1 MIDRLLLFRN
11 SIILISMNQSELK
24 NLFKRSIKNGH
35 INNNHLLPFSNS
47 QIYEIKIKE
56 EGYFRN
62 FDLVIAL
69 IHKEGTKKE
78 KTYCSSKQMKYEYLD
93 NNIHQNILMRTQQFT
108 EFSKKEKCKI
118 ENITFIPVE
127 IKSDNDILDE
137 RLPNQIL
144 NAILTFGRSYLV
156 IDKKY
161 VIKRNLQILKLLPT
175 TIIGYSG
182 KEDYFEVLSIFKR
195 CIING
200 IFNIPKRSF
209 IKLLINNNIT
219 NKSSDIARIY
229 QSLILL
235 EQINQ
240 KLVYNY
246 LFRVDEDGDTD
257 FLLKEEIDFLN
268 QFCNFSRLPSEKTYT
283 KEIKKLIKNSRNHLI
298 TDFL

>member
-1 MIDRLLLFRN
+1 
-11 SIILISMNQSELK
+11 MNQLELK
-24 NLFKRSIKNGH
+24 KLFKSSVKNGH
-35 INNNHLLPFSNS
+35 INNNHLIPFLNS
-47 QIYEIKIKE
+47 QTHEIKIKE

-69 IHKEGTKKE
+69 INKENKQKK
-78 KTYCSSKQMKYEYLD
+78 TNYEYFDLEYD
-93 NNIHQNILMRTQQFT
+93 IQHNILMRSQQFT
-108 EFSKKEKCKI
+108 EFSKLEKCRI

-127 IKSDNDILDE
+127 IKSDNDVLDE

-161 VIKRNLQILKLLPT
+161 ILNRNLQILKLLPT

-182 KEDYFEVLSIFKR
+182 KEDYFEILSIFNR
-195 CIING
+195 SIMNG

-209 IKLLINNNIT
+209 MKLLINDNIT
-219 NKSSDIARIY
+219 NKISDMVKIY
-229 QSLILL
+229 HSLITL

-240 KLVYNY
+240 KLIFNY
-246 LFRVDEDGDTD
+246 LFRSEENLNIN
-257 FLLKEEIDFLN
+257 FLLKEEIDFLK
-268 QFCNFSRLPSEKTYT
+268 QFCNFSKLPSEKT
-283 KEIKKLIKNSRNHLI
+283 KKKQIKKLLKDSRNYLI

>member
-1 MIDRLLLFRN
+1 
-11 SIILISMNQSELK
+11 MNQLELK
-24 NLFKRSIKNGH
+24 NLFKSSIKNGH
-35 INNNHLLPFSNS
+35 INNNRLLPFSNS
-47 QIYEIKIKE
+47 QTYEIKIKE

-69 IHKEGTKKE
+69 IHKKSTKKE
-78 KTYCSSKQMKYEYLD
+78 TYHSFKQMKYEYFDLD
-93 NNIHQNILMRTQQFT
+93 HDIQQNIRMRTQQFT
-108 EFSKKEKCKI
+108 EFSKNEKCKI
-118 ENITFIPVE
+118 ENITFIPIE

-156 IDKKY
+156 IDKKH

-182 KEDYFEVLSIFKR
+182 TEDYFEVLSIFNR
-195 CIING
+195 CIMNG

-219 NKSSDIARIY
+219 NKISDIARIY
-229 QSLILL
+229 QSLIIL

-246 LFRVDEDGDTD
+246 LFRVEEDLDAD

-268 QFCNFSRLPSEKTYT
+268 QFCNFSKLPSEKIYT

>member
-1 MIDRLLLFRN
+1 
-11 SIILISMNQSELK
+11 MNQVELK
-24 NLFKRSIKNGH
+24 KLFKSSVKNGH
-35 INNNHLLPFSNS
+35 INNNHLIPFLNS
-47 QIYEIKIKE
+47 QTHEIKIKE

-69 IHKEGTKKE
+69 INKENKQKK
-78 KTYCSSKQMKYEYLD
+78 TNYEYFDLEYD
-93 NNIHQNILMRTQQFT
+93 IQHNILMRSQQFT
-108 EFSKKEKCKI
+108 EFSKLEKCRI

-127 IKSDNDILDE
+127 IKSDNDVLDE

-161 VIKRNLQILKLLPT
+161 VLNRNLQILKLLPT

-182 KEDYFEVLSIFKR
+182 KEDYFEILSIFNR
-195 CIING
+195 CIMNG

-209 IKLLINNNIT
+209 MKLLINNNIT
-219 NKSSDIARIY
+219 NKISEMVKIY
-229 QSLILL
+229 HSLITL

-240 KLVYNY
+240 KLVFNY
-246 LFRVDEDGDTD
+246 LFRSEENLTLD
-257 FLLKEEIDFLN
+257 FLLKEEVDFLK
-268 QFCNFSRLPSEKTYT
+268 QFYNFSTLPSEKTN
-283 KEIKKLIKNSRNHLI
+283 KKQIKKLIKDSRNYLI

>member
-1 MIDRLLLFRN
+1 
-11 SIILISMNQSELK
+11 MNQIELK
-24 NLFKRSIKNGH
+24 KLFKSSVKNGH
-35 INNNHLLPFSNS
+35 INNNHLIPFLNS
-47 QIYEIKIKE
+47 QTHEIKIKE

-69 IHKEGTKKE
+69 INKENKPTKINN
-78 KTYCSSKQMKYEYLD
+78 KYFDLEYD
-93 NNIHQNILMRTQQFT
+93 IQHNILMRSQQFT
-108 EFSKKEKCKI
+108 EFSKLEKCRI

-127 IKSDNDILDE
+127 IKSDNDVLDE

-161 VIKRNLQILKLLPT
+161 VLNRNLQILKLLPT

-182 KEDYFEVLSIFKR
+182 KEDYFEILSIFNR
-195 CIING
+195 CIMNG

-209 IKLLINNNIT
+209 MKLLINNNIT
-219 NKSSDIARIY
+219 NKISEMVKIY
-229 QSLILL
+229 NSLITL

-240 KLVYNY
+240 KLVFNY
-246 LFRVDEDGDTD
+246 LFRSEENLDLD
-257 FLLKEEIDFLN
+257 FLLKEERDFLK
-268 QFCNFSRLPSEKTYT
+268 QFYNFFTLPSEKTN
-283 KEIKKLIKNSRNHLI
+283 KKQIKKLIKDSRNYLI

>member
-1 MIDRLLLFRN
+1 
-11 SIILISMNQSELK
+11 MNQVELK
-24 NLFKRSIKNGH
+24 KLFKSSVKNGH
-35 INNNHLLPFSNS
+35 INNNHLIPFLNS
-47 QIYEIKIKE
+47 QTHEIKIKE

-69 IHKEGTKKE
+69 INKENKQKK
-78 KTYCSSKQMKYEYLD
+78 TNYEYFDLEYD
-93 NNIHQNILMRTQQFT
+93 IQHNILMRSQQFT
-108 EFSKKEKCKI
+108 EFSKLEKCRI

-127 IKSDNDILDE
+127 IKSDNDVLDE

-161 VIKRNLQILKLLPT
+161 VLNRNLQILKLLPT

-182 KEDYFEVLSIFKR
+182 KEDYFEILSIFNR
-195 CIING
+195 CIMNG

-209 IKLLINNNIT
+209 MKLLINNNIT
-219 NKSSDIARIY
+219 NKISEMVKIY
-229 QSLILL
+229 HSLITL

-240 KLVYNY
+240 KLVFNY
-246 LFRVDEDGDTD
+246 LFRSEENLTLD
-257 FLLKEEIDFLN
+257 FLLKEEIDFLK
-268 QFCNFSRLPSEKTYT
+268 QFYNFSSLPSEKTN
-283 KEIKKLIKNSRNHLI
+283 KKQIKKLIKYSRNYLI

>member
-1 MIDRLLLFRN
+1 
-11 SIILISMNQSELK
+11 MNQLELK
-24 NLFKRSIKNGH
+24 KLFKSSVKNGH
-35 INNNHLLPFSNS
+35 INNNHLIPFLNS
-47 QIYEIKIKE
+47 QTHEIKIKE

-69 IHKEGTKKE
+69 INKENKQKK
-78 KTYCSSKQMKYEYLD
+78 TTYEYFDLEYD
-93 NNIHQNILMRTQQFT
+93 IQHNILMRSQQFT
-108 EFSKKEKCKI
+108 EFSKLEKCRI

-127 IKSDNDILDE
+127 IKSDNDVLDE

-161 VIKRNLQILKLLPT
+161 ILNRNLQILKLLPT

-182 KEDYFEVLSIFKR
+182 KEDYFEILSIFNR
-195 CIING
+195 SIMNG

-209 IKLLINNNIT
+209 MKLLINNNIT
-219 NKSSDIARIY
+219 NKISDMVKIY
-229 QSLILL
+229 HSLITL

-240 KLVYNY
+240 KLVFNY
-246 LFRVDEDGDTD
+246 LFRSEENLNIN
-257 FLLKEEIDFLN
+257 FLLKEEIDFLK
-268 QFCNFSRLPSEKTYT
+268 QFCNFSKLPSEKT
-283 KEIKKLIKNSRNHLI
+283 KKKQIKKLLKDSRNYLI

>member
-1 MIDRLLLFRN
+1 
-11 SIILISMNQSELK
+11 MNQLELK
-24 NLFKRSIKNGH
+24 KLFKSSVKNGH
-35 INNNHLLPFSNS
+35 INNNHLLPFLNS
-47 QIYEIKIKE
+47 QTHEIKIKE

-69 IHKEGTKKE
+69 INKENKQKK
-78 KTYCSSKQMKYEYLD
+78 TNYEYFDLEYD
-93 NNIHQNILMRTQQFT
+93 IQHNILMRSQQFT
-108 EFSKKEKCKI
+108 EFSKLEKCRI

-127 IKSDNDILDE
+127 IKSDNDVLDE

-161 VIKRNLQILKLLPT
+161 VLNRNLQILKLLPT

-182 KEDYFEVLSIFKR
+182 KEDYFEILSIFNR
-195 CIING
+195 CIMNG

-209 IKLLINNNIT
+209 MKLLINNNIS
-219 NKSSDIARIY
+219 NKISEMVKIY
-229 QSLILL
+229 HSLITL

-240 KLVYNY
+240 KLVFNY
-246 LFRVDEDGDTD
+246 LFRSEEENLDFD
-257 FLLKEEIDFLN
+257 FLLNEEIDFLK
-268 QFCNFSRLPSEKTYT
+268 QFYNFSTLPSEKTN
-283 KEIKKLIKNSRNHLI
+283 KKQIKKLIKDSRNYLI

>member
-1 MIDRLLLFRN
+1 
-11 SIILISMNQSELK
+11 MNQLELK
-24 NLFKRSIKNGH
+24 KLFKSSVKNGH
-35 INNNHLLPFSNS
+35 INNNHLLPFLNS
-47 QIYEIKIKE
+47 QTHEIKIKE

-69 IHKEGTKKE
+69 INKENKQKK
-78 KTYCSSKQMKYEYLD
+78 TNYEYFDLEYD
-93 NNIHQNILMRTQQFT
+93 IQHNILMRSQQFT
-108 EFSKKEKCKI
+108 EFSKLEKCRI

-127 IKSDNDILDE
+127 IKSDNDVLDE

-161 VIKRNLQILKLLPT
+161 VLNRNLQILKLLPT

-182 KEDYFEVLSIFKR
+182 KEDYFEILSIFNR
-195 CIING
+195 CIMNG

-209 IKLLINNNIT
+209 MKLLINNNIT
-219 NKSSDIARIY
+219 NKISEMVKIY
-229 QSLILL
+229 HSLITL

-240 KLVYNY
+240 KLVFNY
-246 LFRVDEDGDTD
+246 LFRSEEENLDLD
-257 FLLKEEIDFLN
+257 FLLKEEIDFLK
-268 QFCNFSRLPSEKTYT
+268 QFYNFSTLPSEKTN
-283 KEIKKLIKNSRNHLI
+283 KKQIKKLIKDSRNYLI

>member
-1 MIDRLLLFRN
+1 
-11 SIILISMNQSELK
+11 MNQLELK
-24 NLFKRSIKNGH
+24 KLFKSSVKNGH
-35 INNNHLLPFSNS
+35 INNNHLIPFLNS
-47 QIYEIKIKE
+47 QTHEIKIKE

-69 IHKEGTKKE
+69 INKENKQKK
-78 KTYCSSKQMKYEYLD
+78 TTYEYFDLEYD
-93 NNIHQNILMRTQQFT
+93 IQHNILMRSQQFT
-108 EFSKKEKCKI
+108 EFSKLEKCRI

-127 IKSDNDILDE
+127 IKSDNDVLDE

-161 VIKRNLQILKLLPT
+161 ILNRNLQILKLLPT

-182 KEDYFEVLSIFKR
+182 KEDYFEILSIFNR
-195 CIING
+195 SIMNG

-209 IKLLINNNIT
+209 MKLLINDNIT
-219 NKSSDIARIY
+219 NKISDMVKIY
-229 QSLILL
+229 HSLITL

-240 KLVYNY
+240 KLVFNY
-246 LFRVDEDGDTD
+246 LFRSEENLNIN
-257 FLLKEEIDFLN
+257 FLLKEEIDFLK
-268 QFCNFSRLPSEKTYT
+268 QFCNFSKLPSEKT
-283 KEIKKLIKNSRNHLI
+283 KKKQIKKLLKDSRNYLI

>member
-1 MIDRLLLFRN
+1 
-11 SIILISMNQSELK
+11 MNQLELK
-24 NLFKRSIKNGH
+24 NLFKSSIKNGH
-35 INNNHLLPFSNS
+35 INNNRLLPFSNS
-47 QIYEIKIKE
+47 QTYEIKIKE

-69 IHKEGTKKE
+69 IHKKSTKKE
-78 KTYCSSKQMKYEYLD
+78 TYHSSKQMKYEYFDLD
-93 NNIHQNILMRTQQFT
+93 HDIQQNIRMRTQQFT
-108 EFSKKEKCKI
+108 EFSKNEKCKI
-118 ENITFIPVE
+118 ENITFIPIE

-182 KEDYFEVLSIFKR
+182 NEDYFEVLSIFNR
-195 CIING
+195 CIMNG

-219 NKSSDIARIY
+219 NKISDIARIY
-229 QSLILL
+229 QSLIIL

-246 LFRVDEDGDTD
+246 LFRVEEDLDTD

-268 QFCNFSRLPSEKTYT
+268 QFCNFSKLPSEKIYT

>member
-1 MIDRLLLFRN
+1 
-11 SIILISMNQSELK
+11 MNQLELK
-24 NLFKRSIKNGH
+24 KLFKSSVKNGH
-35 INNNHLLPFSNS
+35 INNNHLLPFLNS
-47 QIYEIKIKE
+47 QTHEIKIKE

-69 IHKEGTKKE
+69 INKENKQKK
-78 KTYCSSKQMKYEYLD
+78 TNYEYFDLEYD
-93 NNIHQNILMRTQQFT
+93 IQHNILMRSQQFT
-108 EFSKKEKCKI
+108 EFSKLEKCKI

-127 IKSDNDILDE
+127 IKSDNDVLDE

-161 VIKRNLQILKLLPT
+161 VLNRNLQILKLLPT

-182 KEDYFEVLSIFKR
+182 KEDYFEILSIFNR
-195 CIING
+195 CIMNG

-209 IKLLINNNIT
+209 MKLLINNNIS
-219 NKSSDIARIY
+219 NKISEMVKIY
-229 QSLILL
+229 HSLITL

-240 KLVYNY
+240 KLVFNY
-246 LFRVDEDGDTD
+246 LFRSEEENLDLD
-257 FLLKEEIDFLN
+257 FLLKEEIDFLK
-268 QFCNFSRLPSEKTYT
+268 QFYNFSTLPSEKTN
-283 KEIKKLIKNSRNHLI
+283 KKQIKKLIKDSRNYLI

>member
-1 MIDRLLLFRN
+1 
-11 SIILISMNQSELK
+11 MNQIELK
-24 NLFKRSIKNGH
+24 KLFKSSVKNGH
-35 INNNHLLPFSNS
+35 INNNHLIPFLNS
-47 QIYEIKIKE
+47 QTHEIKIKE

-69 IHKEGTKKE
+69 INKENKPKK
-78 KTYCSSKQMKYEYLD
+78 TNNKYFDLEYD
-93 NNIHQNILMRTQQFT
+93 IQHNILMRSQQFT
-108 EFSKKEKCKI
+108 EFSKLEKCRI

-127 IKSDNDILDE
+127 IKSDNDVLDE

-161 VIKRNLQILKLLPT
+161 ILNRNLQILKLLPT

-182 KEDYFEVLSIFKR
+182 KEDYFEILSIFNR
-195 CIING
+195 CIMNG

-209 IKLLINNNIT
+209 MKLLINNNIT
-219 NKSSDIARIY
+219 NKISDMVKIY
-229 QSLILL
+229 HSLITL

-240 KLVYNY
+240 KLVFNY
-246 LFRVDEDGDTD
+246 LFRSEENLDLD
-257 FLLKEEIDFLN
+257 FLLKEERDFLK
-268 QFCNFSRLPSEKTYT
+268 QFYNFSTLPSEKTN
-283 KEIKKLIKNSRNHLI
+283 KKQIKKLIKDSRNYLI

>member
-1 MIDRLLLFRN
+1 
-11 SIILISMNQSELK
+11 MNQVELK
-24 NLFKRSIKNGH
+24 KLFKSSVKNGH
-35 INNNHLLPFSNS
+35 INNNHLIPFLNS
-47 QIYEIKIKE
+47 QTYEIKIKE

-69 IHKEGTKKE
+69 INKENKQKK
-78 KTYCSSKQMKYEYLD
+78 TNYEYFDLEYD
-93 NNIHQNILMRTQQFT
+93 IQHNILMRSQQFT
-108 EFSKKEKCKI
+108 EFSKLEKCRI

-127 IKSDNDILDE
+127 IKSDNDVLDE

-161 VIKRNLQILKLLPT
+161 VLNRNLQILKLLPT

-182 KEDYFEVLSIFKR
+182 KEDYFEILSIFNR
-195 CIING
+195 CIMNG

-209 IKLLINNNIT
+209 MKLLINNNIT
-219 NKSSDIARIY
+219 NKISEMVKIY
-229 QSLILL
+229 HSLITL

-240 KLVYNY
+240 KLVFNY
-246 LFRVDEDGDTD
+246 LFRSEENLTLD
-257 FLLKEEIDFLN
+257 FLLKEEIDFLK
-268 QFCNFSRLPSEKTYT
+268 QFYNFSTLPSEKTN
-283 KEIKKLIKNSRNHLI
+283 KKQIKKLIKSSRNYLI

>member
-1 MIDRLLLFRN
+1 
-11 SIILISMNQSELK
+11 MNQVELK
-24 NLFKRSIKNGH
+24 KLFKSSVKNGH
-35 INNNHLLPFSNS
+35 INNNHLIPFLNS
-47 QIYEIKIKE
+47 QTYEIKIKE

-69 IHKEGTKKE
+69 INKENKQKK
-78 KTYCSSKQMKYEYLD
+78 TNYEYFDLEYD
-93 NNIHQNILMRTQQFT
+93 IQHNILMRSQQFT
-108 EFSKKEKCKI
+108 EFSKLEKCRI

-127 IKSDNDILDE
+127 IKSDNDVLDE

-161 VIKRNLQILKLLPT
+161 VLNRNLQILKLLPT

-182 KEDYFEVLSIFKR
+182 KEDYFEILSIFNR
-195 CIING
+195 CIMNG

-209 IKLLINNNIT
+209 MKLLINNNIT
-219 NKSSDIARIY
+219 NKISEMVKIY
-229 QSLILL
+229 HSLITL

-240 KLVYNY
+240 KLVFNY
-246 LFRVDEDGDTD
+246 LFRSEENLTLD
-257 FLLKEEIDFLN
+257 FLLKEEIDFLK
-268 QFCNFSRLPSEKTYT
+268 QFYNFSTLPSEKTN
-283 KEIKKLIKNSRNHLI
+283 KKQIKKLIKYSRNYLI

>member
-1 MIDRLLLFRN
+1 
-11 SIILISMNQSELK
+11 MNQVELK
-24 NLFKRSIKNGH
+24 KLFKSSVKNGH
-35 INNNHLLPFSNS
+35 INNNHLIPFLNS
-47 QIYEIKIKE
+47 QTHEIKIKE

-69 IHKEGTKKE
+69 INKENKQKK
-78 KTYCSSKQMKYEYLD
+78 TNYEYFDLEYD
-93 NNIHQNILMRTQQFT
+93 IQHNILMRSQQFT
-108 EFSKKEKCKI
+108 EFSKLEKCRI

-127 IKSDNDILDE
+127 IKSDNDVLDE

-161 VIKRNLQILKLLPT
+161 VLNRNLQILKLLPT

-182 KEDYFEVLSIFKR
+182 KEDYFEILSIFNR
-195 CIING
+195 CIMNG

-209 IKLLINNNIT
+209 MKLLINNNIT
-219 NKSSDIARIY
+219 NKISEMVKIY
-229 QSLILL
+229 HSLITL

-240 KLVYNY
+240 KLVFNY
-246 LFRVDEDGDTD
+246 LFRSEENLNID
-257 FLLKEEIDFLN
+257 FLLKEEIDFLK
-268 QFCNFSRLPSEKTYT
+268 QFCNFSKLPSEKTY
-283 KEIKKLIKNSRNHLI
+283 KKQIKKLIKDSRNYLI

>member
-1 MIDRLLLFRN
+1 
-11 SIILISMNQSELK
+11 MNQLELK
-24 NLFKRSIKNGH
+24 KLFKSSVKNGH
-35 INNNHLLPFSNS
+35 INNNHLIPFLNS
-47 QIYEIKIKE
+47 QTHEIKIKE

-69 IHKEGTKKE
+69 INKENKQKK
-78 KTYCSSKQMKYEYLD
+78 TTYEYFDLEYD
-93 NNIHQNILMRTQQFT
+93 IQHNILMRSQQFT
-108 EFSKKEKCKI
+108 EFSKLEKCRI

-127 IKSDNDILDE
+127 IKSDNDVLDE

-161 VIKRNLQILKLLPT
+161 ILNRNLQILKLLPT

-182 KEDYFEVLSIFKR
+182 KEDYFEILSIFNR
-195 CIING
+195 SIMNG

-209 IKLLINNNIT
+209 MKLLINDNIT
-219 NKSSDIARIY
+219 NKISDMVKIY
-229 QSLILL
+229 HSLITL

-240 KLVYNY
+240 KLVFNY
-246 LFRVDEDGDTD
+246 LFRSEENLNIN
-257 FLLKEEIDFLN
+257 FLLKEEIDFLK
-268 QFCNFSRLPSEKTYT
+268 QFCNFSKLPSEKTN
-283 KEIKKLIKNSRNHLI
+283 KKQIKKLLKDSRNYLI

>member
-1 MIDRLLLFRN
+1 
-11 SIILISMNQSELK
+11 MNQLELK
-24 NLFKRSIKNGH
+24 QLFKSSVKNGH
-35 INNNHLLPFSNS
+35 INNNHLLPFLNS
-47 QIYEIKIKE
+47 QTHEIKIKE

-69 IHKEGTKKE
+69 INKETKQN
-78 KTYCSSKQMKYEYLD
+78 KTNYSAKQMKYEYLD
-93 NNIHQNILMRTQQFT
+93 LEYDIQHNILMRSQQFI

-127 IKSDNDILDE
+127 IKSDNDVLDE

-161 VIKRNLQILKLLPT
+161 VLNRNLQILKLLPT

-182 KEDYFEVLSIFKR
+182 KEDYFEILSIFNR
-195 CIING
+195 CIMNG

-209 IKLLINNNIT
+209 MKLLINNNIT
-219 NKSSDIARIY
+219 NKISEMVKIY
-229 QSLILL
+229 HSLITL

-240 KLVYNY
+240 KLVFNY
-246 LFRVDEDGDTD
+246 LFRSEENLTLD
-257 FLLKEEIDFLN
+257 FLLKEEIDFLK
-268 QFCNFSRLPSEKTYT
+268 QFYNFSTLPSEKTN
-283 KEIKKLIKNSRNHLI
+283 KKQIKKLIKYSRNYLI

>member
-1 MIDRLLLFRN
+1 
-11 SIILISMNQSELK
+11 MNQLELK
-24 NLFKRSIKNGH
+24 NLFKSSIKNGH
-35 INNNHLLPFSNS
+35 INNNHLLPFSKS
-47 QIYEIKIKE
+47 QNCEIKIKE

-69 IHKEGTKKE
+69 IYKENKYRE
-78 KTYCSSKQMKYEYLD
+78 ICYSSKPNQIEYEYGDLD
-93 NNIHQNILMRTQQFT
+93 YNIEQNIFMRMQQFT
-108 EFSKKEKCKI
+108 DFSKREKCEI

-156 IDKKY
+156 IDKRY
-161 VIKRNLQILKLLPT
+161 LIKRNLQILKLLPT

-182 KEDYFEVLSIFKR
+182 KEDYFEVLSTFNR
-195 CIING
+195 CIMNG
-200 IFNIPKRSF
+200 MFNIPKRSF
-209 IKLLINNNIT
+209 IKLLVNNNIT
-219 NKSSDIARIY
+219 NKISDIARIY
-229 QSLILL
+229 QSLVIL

-246 LFRVDEDGDTD
+246 LFRVEEENLDTE
-257 FLLKEEIDFLN
+257 FLLKKEIDFLN
-268 QFCNFSRLPSEKTYT
+268 QFSNFTRLPSEKTFM
-283 KEIKKLIKNSRNHLI
+283 KEIKRLIKNSKNHLI

>member
-1 MIDRLLLFRN
+1 
-11 SIILISMNQSELK
+11 MNQLELK
-24 NLFKRSIKNGH
+24 NLFKSSIKNGH
-35 INNNHLLPFSNS
+35 INNNHLLPFSNP
-47 QIYEIKIKE
+47 QTYEIKIKE

-69 IHKEGTKKE
+69 IHKKITKKE
-78 KTYCSSKQMKYEYLD
+78 TYYSSKQMRCEYFDLD
-93 NNIHQNILMRTQQFT
+93 YNIQQNIRMRTQQFT
-108 EFSKKEKCKI
+108 EFSKNEKCKI

-156 IDKKY
+156 IDKKH

-182 KEDYFEVLSIFKR
+182 TEDYFEVLSIFNR
-195 CIING
+195 CIMNG

-219 NKSSDIARIY
+219 NKISDIARIY
-229 QSLILL
+229 QSLIIL

-246 LFRVDEDGDTD
+246 LFRVEEDLDTD

-268 QFCNFSRLPSEKTYT
+268 QFCNFSKLPSEKIYT

>member
-1 MIDRLLLFRN
+1 
-11 SIILISMNQSELK
+11 MNQLELK
-24 NLFKRSIKNGH
+24 NLFKSSIKNGH

-47 QIYEIKIKE
+47 QTYEIKIKE

-69 IHKEGTKKE
+69 INKENKQKK
-78 KTYCSSKQMKYEYLD
+78 TNYEYFDLEYD
-93 NNIHQNILMRTQQFT
+93 IQHNILMRSQQFT
-108 EFSKKEKCKI
+108 EFSKLEKCRI

-127 IKSDNDILDE
+127 IKSDNDVLDE

-156 IDKKY
+156 IDKKH

-182 KEDYFEVLSIFKR
+182 TEDYFEVLSIFNR
-195 CIING
+195 CIMNG

-219 NKSSDIARIY
+219 NKISDIARIY
-229 QSLILL
+229 QSLIIL

-246 LFRVDEDGDTD
+246 LFRVEEDLDTD

-268 QFCNFSRLPSEKTYT
+268 QFCNFSKLPSEKIYT

>member
-1 MIDRLLLFRN
+1 
-11 SIILISMNQSELK
+11 MNQLELK
-24 NLFKRSIKNGH
+24 NLFKSSIKNGH

-47 QIYEIKIKE
+47 QTYEIKIKE

-69 IHKEGTKKE
+69 IHKKITKKE
-78 KTYCSSKQMKYEYLD
+78 TYYSSKQMSSKQMRYEYFDLD
-93 NNIHQNILMRTQQFT
+93 YNIQQNIRMRTQQFT
-108 EFSKKEKCKI
+108 EFSKNEKCKI
-118 ENITFIPVE
+118 ENITFIPIE

-156 IDKKY
+156 IDKKH

-182 KEDYFEVLSIFKR
+182 TEDYFEVLSIFNR
-195 CIING
+195 CIMNG

-219 NKSSDIARIY
+219 NKISDIARIY
-229 QSLILL
+229 QSLIIL

-246 LFRVDEDGDTD
+246 LFRVEEDLDTD

-268 QFCNFSRLPSEKTYT
+268 QFSNFFRLPSEKTYT

>member
-1 MIDRLLLFRN
+1 
-11 SIILISMNQSELK
+11 MNQVELK
-24 NLFKRSIKNGH
+24 KLFKSSVKNGH
-35 INNNHLLPFSNS
+35 INNNHLIPFLNS
-47 QIYEIKIKE
+47 QTHEIKIKE

-69 IHKEGTKKE
+69 INKENKQKK
-78 KTYCSSKQMKYEYLD
+78 TNYEYFDLEYD
-93 NNIHQNILMRTQQFT
+93 IQHNILMRSQQFT
-108 EFSKKEKCKI
+108 EFSKLEKCRI

-127 IKSDNDILDE
+127 IKSDNDVLDE

-161 VIKRNLQILKLLPT
+161 VLNRNLQILKLLPT

-182 KEDYFEVLSIFKR
+182 KEDYFEILSIFNR
-195 CIING
+195 CIMNG

-209 IKLLINNNIT
+209 MKLLINNNIT
-219 NKSSDIARIY
+219 NKISEMVKIY
-229 QSLILL
+229 HSLITL

-240 KLVYNY
+240 KLVFNY
-246 LFRVDEDGDTD
+246 LFRSEENLTLD
-257 FLLKEEIDFLN
+257 FLLKEEIDFLK
-268 QFCNFSRLPSEKTYT
+268 QFYNFSTLPSEKTN
-283 KEIKKLIKNSRNHLI
+283 KKQIKKLIKNSRNYLI

>member
-1 MIDRLLLFRN
+1 
-11 SIILISMNQSELK
+11 MNQIELK
-24 NLFKRSIKNGH
+24 KLFKSSVKNGH
-35 INNNHLLPFSNS
+35 INNNHLIPFLNS
-47 QIYEIKIKE
+47 QTHEIKIKE

-69 IHKEGTKKE
+69 INKENKPKK
-78 KTYCSSKQMKYEYLD
+78 TNNKYFDLEYD
-93 NNIHQNILMRTQQFT
+93 IQHNILMRSQQFT
-108 EFSKKEKCKI
+108 EFSKLEKCRI

-127 IKSDNDILDE
+127 IKSDNDVLDE

-161 VIKRNLQILKLLPT
+161 VLNRDLQILKLLPT

-182 KEDYFEVLSIFKR
+182 KEDYFEILSIFNR
-195 CIING
+195 CIMNG

-219 NKSSDIARIY
+219 NKISEMVKIY
-229 QSLILL
+229 NSLITL

-240 KLVYNY
+240 KLVFNY
-246 LFRVDEDGDTD
+246 LFRSEENLDLD
-257 FLLKEEIDFLN
+257 FLLKQERDFLK
-268 QFCNFSRLPSEKTYT
+268 QFYNFSTLPSEKTN
-283 KEIKKLIKNSRNHLI
+283 KKQIKKLIKDSRNYLI

>member
-1 MIDRLLLFRN
+1 
-11 SIILISMNQSELK
+11 MNQIELK
-24 NLFKRSIKNGH
+24 KLFKSSVKNGH
-35 INNNHLLPFSNS
+35 INNNHLIPFLNS
-47 QIYEIKIKE
+47 QTHEIKIKE

-69 IHKEGTKKE
+69 INKENKPKK
-78 KTYCSSKQMKYEYLD
+78 TNNKYFDLEYD
-93 NNIHQNILMRTQQFT
+93 IQHNILMRSQQFT
-108 EFSKKEKCKI
+108 EFSKLEKCRI

-127 IKSDNDILDE
+127 IKSDNDVLDE

-161 VIKRNLQILKLLPT
+161 VLNRNLQILKLLPT

-182 KEDYFEVLSIFKR
+182 KEDYFEILSIFNR
-195 CIING
+195 CIMNG

-209 IKLLINNNIT
+209 MKLLINNNIT
-219 NKSSDIARIY
+219 NKISEMVKIY
-229 QSLILL
+229 NSLITL

-240 KLVYNY
+240 KLIFNY
-246 LFRVDEDGDTD
+246 LFRSEENLDLD
-257 FLLKEEIDFLN
+257 FLLKEERDFLK
-268 QFCNFSRLPSEKTYT
+268 QFYNFSTLPSEKTN
-283 KEIKKLIKNSRNHLI
+283 KKQIKKLIKDSRNYLI

>member
-1 MIDRLLLFRN
+1 
-11 SIILISMNQSELK
+11 MNQSELK

-47 QIYEIKIKE
+47 QTYEIKIKE

-69 IHKEGTKKE
+69 IHKQGTEKE
-78 KTYCSSKQMKYEYLD
+78 TFSSSKKMKYEYLD
-93 NNIHQNILMRTQQFT
+93 YNIHQNILMRTQQFT

-161 VIKRNLQILKLLPT
+161 IIKRNLQILKLLPT

-219 NKSSDIARIY
+219 NKSSDIVRIY

-246 LFRVDEDGDTD
+246 LFRVDEDRDTD

>member
-1 MIDRLLLFRN
+1 
-11 SIILISMNQSELK
+11 MNQLELK
-24 NLFKRSIKNGH
+24 KLFKSSVKNGH
-35 INNNHLLPFSNS
+35 INNNHLIPFLNS
-47 QIYEIKIKE
+47 QTHEIKIKE

-69 IHKEGTKKE
+69 INKENKQKKIN
-78 KTYCSSKQMKYEYLD
+78 YEYFDLEYD
-93 NNIHQNILMRTQQFT
+93 IQHNILMRSQQFT
-108 EFSKKEKCKI
+108 EFSKLEKCRI

-127 IKSDNDILDE
+127 IKSDNDVLDE

-161 VIKRNLQILKLLPT
+161 ILNRNLQILKLLPT

-182 KEDYFEVLSIFKR
+182 KEDYFEILSIFNR
-195 CIING
+195 CIMNG

-209 IKLLINNNIT
+209 MKLLINNNIT
-219 NKSSDIARIY
+219 NKISDMVKIY
-229 QSLILL
+229 YSLITL

-240 KLVYNY
+240 KLVFNY
-246 LFRVDEDGDTD
+246 LFRSEENLNID
-257 FLLKEEIDFLN
+257 FLLKEEIDFLK
-268 QFCNFSRLPSEKTYT
+268 QFCNFSKLPSEKTY
-283 KEIKKLIKNSRNHLI
+283 KKQIKKLIKDSRNYLI

>member
-1 MIDRLLLFRN
+1 
-11 SIILISMNQSELK
+11 MNQIELK
-24 NLFKRSIKNGH
+24 KLFKSSVKNGH
-35 INNNHLLPFSNS
+35 INNNHLIPFLNS
-47 QIYEIKIKE
+47 HTHEIKIKE

-69 IHKEGTKKE
+69 INKENKPKK
-78 KTYCSSKQMKYEYLD
+78 TNCKYFDLEYD
-93 NNIHQNILMRTQQFT
+93 IQHNILMRSQQFT
-108 EFSKKEKCKI
+108 EFSKLEKCSI

-127 IKSDNDILDE
+127 IKSDNDVLDE

-161 VIKRNLQILKLLPT
+161 VLNRNLQILKLLPT

-182 KEDYFEVLSIFKR
+182 KEDYFEILSIFNR
-195 CIING
+195 CIMNG

-209 IKLLINNNIT
+209 MKLLINNNIT
-219 NKSSDIARIY
+219 NKISEMVKIY
-229 QSLILL
+229 HSLISL

-240 KLVYNY
+240 KLVFNY
-246 LFRVDEDGDTD
+246 LFSSEENLDLD
-257 FLLKEEIDFLN
+257 FLLKEERDFLK
-268 QFCNFSRLPSEKTYT
+268 QFYNFSTLPSEKTN
-283 KEIKKLIKNSRNHLI
+283 KKQIKKLIKDSRNYLI

>member
-1 MIDRLLLFRN
+1 
-11 SIILISMNQSELK
+11 MNQLELK
-24 NLFKRSIKNGH
+24 KLFKSSVKNGH
-35 INNNHLLPFSNS
+35 INNNHLLPFLNS
-47 QIYEIKIKE
+47 QTHEIKIKE

-69 IHKEGTKKE
+69 INKENKQKK
-78 KTYCSSKQMKYEYLD
+78 TNYEYFDLEYD
-93 NNIHQNILMRTQQFT
+93 IQHNILMRTQQFT
-108 EFSKKEKCKI
+108 EFSKLEKCRI

-127 IKSDNDILDE
+127 IKSDNDVLDE

-161 VIKRNLQILKLLPT
+161 ILNRNLQILKLLPT

-182 KEDYFEVLSIFKR
+182 KEDYFEILSIFNR
-195 CIING
+195 CIMNG

-209 IKLLINNNIT
+209 MKLLINNNIT
-219 NKSSDIARIY
+219 NKISDMVKIY
-229 QSLILL
+229 YSLITL

-240 KLVYNY
+240 KLVFNY
-246 LFRVDEDGDTD
+246 LFRSEENLNID
-257 FLLKEEIDFLN
+257 FLLKEEIDFLK
-268 QFCNFSRLPSEKTYT
+268 QFCNFSKLPSEKTY
-283 KEIKKLIKNSRNHLI
+283 KKQIKKLIKDSRNYLI